1 MNSVNKSEKSEQLLK
16 SIIKFHNDLPA
27 LENELIE
34 KKYLSDEISR
44 AAYDF
49 AEECWSDC
57 LDYFDDHY
65 DEICFN
71 EPKIIK
77 GILSDEMPRIFE
89 LLLKYGLDPNAVCDG
104 ETLISAVSDVYNE
117 YLAADTLALLFEHGA
132 DPQLTTDFETLTDE
146 LILDIFF
153 DAVELENRAI
163 YASKLHCFFVLL
175 GFTGN
180 TNRGK
185 KVVDVF
191 IKQRCDCDIGDFKI
205 ADLRA
210 HRNYTFGLSYDAAA
224 ADFILHIFDRRTYL
238 EVARI

>member
-71 EPKIIK
+71 EPK
-77 GILSDEMPRIFE
+77 
-89 LLLKYGLDPNAVCDG
+89 AVCDG

-163 YASKLHCFFVLL
+163 YASKLHCFFFFL

-191 IKQRCDCDIGDFKI
+191 IKQRCDCGIGDFKI

-210 HRNYTFGLSYDAAA
+210 HRNYTFGLSYDALS
-224 ADFILHIFDRRTYL
+224 DEFTLHMFDRRTYL
-238 EVARI
+238 EVARL